1 MSKSCDISVT
11 VFLQQVAEEERRGGG
26 QGGEMVN
33 LLWEQQTV
41 SENLALLRSHL
52 DMLDRCRQLY

>member
-1 MSKSCDISVT
+1 MSQSCDISVT
-11 VFLQQVAEEERRGGG
+11 RFLQQVAEEERRGG